1 MPKRITYDVISQ
13 KTGLSLSQIG
23 RYSKSTTLKGEKL
36 LNYLLNDVI
45 GVDKSKPK
53 KIKSE
58 KIPILK
64 LTGDEPD
71 LLRGQ
76 IIAYNQIVQIINDGQ
91 LNNATLNKYLT
102 LLFKA
107 AKAIDDQKAKLGFS
121 DTESAIE
128 D

>member
-53 KIKSE
+53 IIKSE

-121 DTESAIE
+121 DMESAIE